1 MQKTYTHRILML
13 IIPAL
18 ILYPFLPGCD
28 QPEPESRPV
37 ATVNG
42 RIVTADEFA
51 FFYEFIPRHIAA
63 QTKEKA
69 YTDALQRLTD
79 RILLAQKAE
88 SMGLEA
94 SDTLMQRALDL
105 FRRQAVNRELYLKY
119 IRNPITVT
127 EQEARKAFERS
138 CKTLHVKHFQTA
150 LEPEIKNVRSGVMP
164 WKHIPMYPGVKTI
177 ESPLYGAVDAI
188 SWNDVAPDLE
198 EKLYSMDLHQV
209 SEPVFD
215 GTYYHIFKVVDYEKN
230 VLIREHDFQAHRES
244 MTGVLRKRKET
255 RASSEFVQQVMAPQ
269 QVIIK
274 ADVLN
279 ALTRHLWEK
288 RPLEPEKLQ
297 YLPDQEV
304 NTLEDTNRRLAA
316 RVIATYR
323 DGELTVGDLIMN
335 YRVNPQP
342 VTYTSEAGLRE
353 SLKNAAAVYV
363 RDHVLSEMGLREKMD
378 QYPSVREEVQTRRE
392 YLLAE
397 KMIRNLYH
405 SIKDSITSDEEKEV
419 WLEDYLTKL
428 RADAS
433 IEIDEDLLLSINTSD
448 EGFTRKIDF
457 VGVSTSYE

>member
-1 MQKTYTHRILML
+1 MKITCRHRLLKL

-18 ILYPFLPGCD
+18 FLYPFLPGCD
-28 QPEPESRPV
+28 RPEPESPPV

-51 FFYEFIPRHIAA
+51 FFYEFMPRHIAA
-63 QTKEKA
+63 QEKKKA

-88 SMGLEA
+88 ALGLGA
-94 SDTLMQRALDL
+94 SDTLMQQALDL

-119 IRNPITVT
+119 IRNPVTVT
-127 EQEARKAFERS
+127 ENEVRNAFEWS

-150 LEPEIKNVRSGVMP
+150 LEAEINNVRSGVVP

-177 ESPLYGAVDAI
+177 ESPLYGAVDAV

-215 GTYYHIFKVVDYEKN
+215 GKYYHIFKIVDYEKN
-230 VLIREHDFQAHRES
+230 VLIREYDFQAHRES
-244 MTGVLRKRKET
+244 IAGVLRKRKET
-255 RASSEFVQQVMAPQ
+255 RASSEFVQHVIAPQ

-274 ADVLN
+274 ADALN
-279 ALTRHLWEK
+279 ALTRYMWDK
-288 RPLEPEKLQ
+288 KPKEPEKLQ

-304 NTLEDTNRRLAA
+304 NTLEDTDRRLAS
-316 RVIATYR
+316 RVIATFR
-323 DGELTVGDLIMN
+323 DGEMTVGDLIMN

-363 RDHVLSEMGLREKMD
+363 RDYILSEMGLREKLD
-378 QYPSVREEVQTRRE
+378 QFPSVREEVQTRRE

-397 KMIRNLYH
+397 KMIRKLYH
-405 SIKDSITSDEEKEV
+405 SVKDSITSDEEKEA
-419 WLEDYLTKL
+419 WLEDYLTTL
-428 RADAS
+428 RTDAS

-457 VGVSTSYE
+457 VGVSTSY